1 MVIKHPEKRCIQIS
15 AQTIELMKAQ
25 RGEIHGV

>member
-1 MVIKHPEKRCIQIS
+1 MLIKHLEKREIQIG